1 MNFERRRRSPL
12 AASPG
17 GKGLGLFCG
26 LTAGL
31 SRSAFVCEYAG
42 EVIGA
47 REAEARAARARGAS
61 RSSPAANYILHVN
74 ETYAGGRRGEQ
85 VIIDPVRACLLIYYS
100 VFESFEDIAA

>member
-1 MNFERRRRSPL
+1 M
-12 AASPG
+12 
-17 GKGLGLFCG
+17 FCG

-31 SRSAFVCEYAG
+31 SRGAFVCEYAG

-47 REAEARAARARGAS
+47 REAEARQARAAS

-85 VIIDPVRACLLIYYS
+85 VIIDPVRACLLIYYTRK
-100 VFESFEDIAA
+100 

>member
-1 MNFERRRRSPL
+1 MKFERRRRSLL
-12 AASPG
+12 AASP

-31 SRSAFVCEYAG
+31 SRGAFVCEYAG

-47 REAEARAARARGAS
+47 REAEARIS

-74 ETYAGGRRGEQ
+74 ETYAGGRRRDQ
-85 VIIDPVRACLLIYYS
+85 VIIDPVRACLLIYYTRKS
-100 VFESFEDIAA
+100 HM

>member
-1 MNFERRRRSPL
+1 MKLKFERRRRSL
-12 AASPG
+12 LVASP

-31 SRSAFVCEYAG
+31 SRGAFVCEYAG

-47 REAEARAARARGAS
+47 REAEARAS
-61 RSSPAANYILHVN
+61 REPANYILHVN

-85 VIIDPVRACLLIYYS
+85 VIIDPVRACNIQQTAKCS
-100 VFESFEDIAA
+100 